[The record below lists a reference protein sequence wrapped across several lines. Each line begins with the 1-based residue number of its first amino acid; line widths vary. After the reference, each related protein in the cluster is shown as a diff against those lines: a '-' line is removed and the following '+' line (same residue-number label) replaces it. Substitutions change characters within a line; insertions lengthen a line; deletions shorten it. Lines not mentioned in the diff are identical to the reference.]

1 MKISNVLAAKGPNV
15 ITIHPHQTLKEAII
29 KLSQHNI
36 GALVVVNDS
45 GAPVGI
51 ISERD
56 IVREAA
62 RVDNILML
70 SVSTIMTKDLITG
83 SPHDDLDSVL
93 RTMTQSHF
101 RHLPIL
107 DQGRLIGIVSIGD
120 AVKAQLAEYQGAIE
134 TLETRVT
141 QG

>member
-1 MKISNVLAAKGPNV
+1 MKISNVLATKGSNV
-15 ITIHPHQTLKEAII
+15 ITIHPHQTLKEAVL
-29 KLSQHNI
+29 KLSQFNI
-36 GALVVVNDS
+36 GALVVVNES

-62 RVDNILML
+62 RADNILML
-70 SVSTIMTKDLITG
+70 SISSIMTKDVVMG
-83 SPHDDLDSVL
+83 SPHDDLRSVL
-93 RTMTQSHF
+93 QTMTQSHF

-107 DQGRLIGIVSIGD
+107 DQGHLVGIVSIGD
-120 AVKAQLAEYQGAIE
+120 VVKAQLADYQGAIE

>member
-1 MKISNVLAAKGPNV
+1 MKISNILATKGPNV
-15 ITIHPHQTLKEAII
+15 ITIHPHQTIKEAVL
-29 KLSQHNI
+29 KLSQFNI

-62 RVDNILML
+62 RADSILML
-70 SVSTIMTKDLITG
+70 SVSSIMTKELITG
-83 SPHDDLDSVL
+83 SPHDDLTSVL
-93 RTMTQSHF
+93 QNMTKGHF
-101 RHLPIL
+101 RHLPIM
-107 DQGRLIGIVSIGD
+107 DQGHLVGIVSIGD
-120 AVKAQLAEYQGAIE
+120 VVKAQLADYQGAIE